1 MRMFVST
8 IHSRYAE
15 MLANRNMR
23 RTTLM
28 ILGAWCMALV
38 ISLPLHIDAP
48 GFVNFNVTDESLLE
62 GCQPPVGVD
71 SKGSIFSFAKF

>member
-1 MRMFVST
+1 
-8 IHSRYAE
+8 

-38 ISLPLHIDAP
+38 ISLPLNIDAP
-48 GFVNFNVTDESLLE
+48 GFVNFNVTDESLETVE
-62 GCQPPVGVD
+62 GNCAPPVGVD